1 MALKFYTSVAKG
13 SELKVR
19 KLCEVIPSFVEVT
32 EEMQVLGGWGLGVRK
47 GWPPPIL
54 NRVDV
59 AEWAN
64 IPNFFPLLN
73 GDWRLGENAVL
84 LISYIL

>member
-1 MALKFYTSVAKG
+1 MAKG

-32 EEMQVLGGWGLGVRK
+32 EEMQVLGGWGLGRV
-47 GWPPPIL
+47 GPPIL

>member
-32 EEMQVLGGWGLGVRK
+32 EEMLVLGGRGRGGWEGLAL
-47 GWPPPIL
+47 P
-54 NRVDV
+54 
-59 AEWAN
+59 
-64 IPNFFPLLN
+64 F
-73 GDWRLGENAVL
+73 
-84 LISYIL
+84 

>member
-1 MALKFYTSVAKG
+1 MALKLCTSVAKG

-32 EEMQVLGGWGLGVRK
+32 EEMLVLGGWGGLGRV
-47 GWPPPIL
+47 GAPIL
-54 NRVDV
+54 NRVNV
-59 AEWAN
+59 VEWAN

-84 LISYIL
+84 LILYIL

>member
-32 EEMQVLGGWGLGVRK
+32 EEMLGRVG
-47 GWPPPIL
+47 PPIL
-54 NRVDV
+54 NRVNV
-59 AEWAN
+59 VEWGN

-84 LISYIL
+84 LILYIL